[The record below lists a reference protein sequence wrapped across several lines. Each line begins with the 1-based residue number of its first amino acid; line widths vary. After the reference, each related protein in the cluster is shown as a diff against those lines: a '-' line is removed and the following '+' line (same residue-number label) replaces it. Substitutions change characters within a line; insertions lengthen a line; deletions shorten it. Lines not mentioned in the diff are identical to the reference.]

1 MTEKII
7 ATFDTIDEAVAVA
20 RQLKRE
26 GLPESAITLMSSEP
40 IHDYGSSDESRSRIG
55 GFAIAGG
62 IAGAAAAVALTV
74 LVSKQV
80 GLVTGGMPV
89 VAPWPFGI
97 IVFEMAAL
105 GSILST
111 LGRLIYEA
119 RLGHRLS
126 DYDEVIFDGRVA
138 LLVECADE
146 ESLRVVKRLL
156 PDPDSAK

>member
-7 ATFDTIDEAVAVA
+7 AIFDTADEAVAVA
-20 RQLKRE
+20 RRLKRE
-26 GLPESAITLMSSEP
+26 GVAESAITLMSSEP
-40 IHDYGSSDESRSRIG
+40 IQNYESSDERPSRIG

-62 IAGAAAAVALTV
+62 IAGAAAAIALTV
-74 LVSKQV
+74 LASKHMN
-80 GLVTGGMPV
+80 LVTGGMPV

-111 LGRLIYEA
+111 LGRMIYEA
-119 RLGHRLS
+119 RLGRRLS

-138 LLVECADE
+138 LSVECADE
-146 ESLRVVKRLL
+146 ECCRVVKKLL
-156 PDPDSAK
+156 SPTDHAK

>member
-7 ATFDTIDEAVAVA
+7 ATFDTVEEALSIVQ
-20 RQLKRE
+20 RLRSE
-26 GLPESAITLMSSEP
+26 GFSDSAITLMSSEP
-40 IHDYGSSDESRSRIG
+40 IHDFQSSDEKRSRIG

-80 GLVTGGMPV
+80 NLVTGGMPV

-119 RLGHRLS
+119 RLGRRLS
-126 DYDEVIFDGRVA
+126 DYDEIIFDGRVA
-138 LLVECADE
+138 LSIECAGE
-146 ESLRVVKRLL
+146 ENLRIVKRLL
-156 PDPDSAK
+156 SHADPAK

>member
-7 ATFDTIDEAVAVA
+7 KIFDTADEALAIA
-20 RQLKRE
+20 RRLKRE
-26 GLPESAITLMSSEP
+26 GFPESAITMMSSEP
-40 IHDYGSSDESRSRIG
+40 IHDYESSDERPSRIA

-62 IAGAAAAVALTV
+62 IAGAAAAIALTV

-80 GLVTGGMPV
+80 NLVTGGMPV

-111 LGRLIYEA
+111 LGRMIYEA
-119 RLGHRLS
+119 RLIRRLH
-126 DYDEVIFDGRVA
+126 DYDESIYDGRVV
-138 LLVECADE
+138 LSVECADE
-146 ESLRVVKRLL
+146 ESHRVVKKLL
-156 PDPDSAK
+156 SPTDHAK